1 MRRRTFLASAGI
13 AALAGCSNGDS
24 SATPTATEPGTGS
37 PNFEL
42 LGVEAPKTRALNN
55 PTIFAIGVRNTG
67 SGEGTFSSPLE
78 RRVNGGEW
86 KEAGTVEMTLSAG
99 ETGEWRSPRFVPQYL
114 GTLHF
119 RLPEFDETWSIEIEP
134 KRLDFGNYY
143 ATPTGLYINVL
154 GGSFESAYPT
164 ATNETTT
171 NESNG
176 TPTVEGNTTD
186 TTSAPEGQTWAVMR
200 LDVRNRLEEPIE
212 TPDASSFVLEVGGER
227 MSQHQDV
234 SDDPYEGGELAGRTV
249 KRGDLVYA
257 VPAGTQARDLSLW
270 WEASLPKGDLKAI
283 WTK

>member
-86 KEAGTVEMTLSAG
+86 KEVGTVEMTLSAG

-143 ATPTGLYINVL
+143 ATPTDLYINVL